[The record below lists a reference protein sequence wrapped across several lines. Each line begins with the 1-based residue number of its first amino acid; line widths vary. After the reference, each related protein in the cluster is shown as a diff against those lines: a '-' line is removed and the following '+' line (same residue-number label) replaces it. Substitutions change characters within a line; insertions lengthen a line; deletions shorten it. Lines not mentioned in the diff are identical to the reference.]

1 VLVHVASLVHH
12 LAGLDENHVRLNV
25 DGLLVLE
32 LVLFAAYDNFNG
44 TGGSVSQ
51 EPGLLGETWTT
62 ERFGAETI
70 YTERS

>member
-1 VLVHVASLVHH
+1 
-12 LAGLDENHVRLNV
+12 VRLNV